1 MSHEFTPYDFHGT
14 PSAED
19 FKAFMA
25 WCATQ
30 QVSDINMQGGSPLSV
45 ARFGRRCRASHM
57 VLACDTVSRLTDEV
71 FGLDIRP
78 VITSGQPVDR
88 AFQLDGDMNGRY
100 GLQRGERVR
109 FRCNFILGTAGRFEE
124 SISLTMRVIPSAI
137 PSLDSL
143 NIEPELKAALLPQ
156 QGLGLVCGATAS
168 GKSTLLA
175 AIYRYCQD
183 NFPDRV
189 IVTYEDP
196 VEYILGRDTD
206 LLKPHQSQI
215 GRHVPGF
222 AEGIRAG
229 MRRNPDLIGV
239 GEIRDQETAEAAI
252 AAGESGHVCLATCH
266 THSPGE
272 TISRML
278 GLLPVQSRD
287 AMAHA
292 LLGTLSF
299 IVVQVL
305 VRTRDGRRRAVR
317 EFITFDTALRS
328 ALGQLPHEKWGEHID
343 NIILLEKRRIADQVA
358 TLYRRHDITREEAC
372 LFIPHHEWSRLPD
385 A

>member
-1 MSHEFTPYDFHGT
+1 
-14 PSAED
+14 
-19 FKAFMA
+19 
-25 WCATQ
+25 
-30 QVSDINMQGGSPLSV
+30 
-45 ARFGRRCRASHM
+45 
-57 VLACDTVSRLTDEV
+57 
-71 FGLDIRP
+71 
-78 VITSGQPVDR
+78 
-88 AFQLDGDMNGRY
+88 
-100 GLQRGERVR
+100 

-156 QGLGLVCGATAS
+156 QGLGLVCGATGS

-287 AMAHA
+287 GMAHA

>member
-1 MSHEFTPYDFHGT
+1 
-14 PSAED
+14 
-19 FKAFMA
+19 
-25 WCATQ
+25 
-30 QVSDINMQGGSPLSV
+30 
-45 ARFGRRCRASHM
+45 
-57 VLACDTVSRLTDEV
+57 
-71 FGLDIRP
+71 
-78 VITSGQPVDR
+78 
-88 AFQLDGDMNGRY
+88 
-100 GLQRGERVR
+100 
-109 FRCNFILGTAGRFEE
+109 
-124 SISLTMRVIPSAI
+124 
-137 PSLDSL
+137 
-143 NIEPELKAALLPQ
+143 
-156 QGLGLVCGATAS
+156 
-168 GKSTLLA
+168 
-175 AIYRYCQD
+175 
-183 NFPDRV
+183 
-189 IVTYEDP
+189 
-196 VEYILGRDTD
+196 
-206 LLKPHQSQI
+206 
-215 GRHVPGF
+215 
-222 AEGIRAG
+222 
-229 MRRNPDLIGV
+229 
-239 GEIRDQETAEAAI
+239 
-252 AAGESGHVCLATCH
+252 VCLATCH

-287 AMAHA
+287 GMAHA